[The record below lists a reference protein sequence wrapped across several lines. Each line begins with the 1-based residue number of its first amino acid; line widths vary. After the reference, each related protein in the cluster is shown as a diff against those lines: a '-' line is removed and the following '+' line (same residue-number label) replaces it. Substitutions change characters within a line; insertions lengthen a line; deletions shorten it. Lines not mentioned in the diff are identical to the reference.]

1 MSKPLHGGVRSH
13 ALDLSSLPITRF
25 LSELR
30 QSPHLLNAQLGAVAE
45 NDLEA
50 ASAFIADESLV
61 IALGQAHSLSR
72 ILSAQASDAA
82 RSALADGLEVLGGL
96 LEQCIVAAQA
106 AEDARFLRGM
116 SHESEGL

>member
-13 ALDLSSLPITRF
+13 ALDLSSLPISRF

-30 QSPHLLNAQLGAVAE
+30 QSPHPLNAQLGAMAE

-72 ILSAQASDAA
+72 ILSAQASDVA
-82 RSALADGLEVLGGL
+82 RFALADGLEVLGGL